1 MNSIKHLFDGVDQSD
16 PNWLY
21 VLASNIKTDSEAID
35 VILRL
40 INSDPAA
47 AIPADLFADHL
58 DVEHAQALSRL
69 IGNICVVLCAENV
82 RKNAGD
88 NVLDENAA
96 ESLLRRMM
104 GGEDSDR

>member
-16 PNWLY
+16 PNWIY

-69 IGNICVVLCAENV
+69 IGNICIVLGAENV
-82 RKNAGD
+82 RKNAG
-88 NVLDENAA
+88 
-96 ESLLRRMM
+96 
-104 GGEDSDR
+104 

>member
-1 MNSIKHLFDGVDQSD
+1 MNSIKHLFDGVDQKE

-35 VILRL
+35 VILSL
-40 INSDPAA
+40 INSEPAA
-47 AIPADLFADHL
+47 AIPANLGADQL
-58 DVEHAQALSRL
+58 DVEQAKAMSRL
-69 IGNICVVLCAENV
+69 IGNICIVLGAENV

-88 NVLDENAA
+88 NLLDENTA

>member
-1 MNSIKHLFDGVDQSD
+1 MNSIKHLFDGVDQKE

-35 VILRL
+35 VILSL
-40 INSDPAA
+40 INSEPAA
-47 AIPADLFADHL
+47 AVPANLGVIGDD
-58 DVEHAQALSRL
+58 EHAKALSRL
-69 IGNICVVLCAENV
+69 IGNICIVLGAENV

-88 NVLDENAA
+88 NVLDEDKA

-104 GGEDSDR
+104 GGED